1 MKKIVIFILF
11 IISFGCEKQSK
22 HNIEMTCEFTFVDVN
37 GIDVFG
43 TDSLYQLNFD
53 DFSITPIHDDH
64 GGYIHMMY
72 NEKNIFQIHIYQDEE
87 FRGTNYARTLIK
99 FGNINVDTL
108 KAEIAETTHTTYI
121 KRLWYNNKEL
131 QIHTDTTFQRQCL
144 PQVVIFKP
152 DNN

>member
-1 MKKIVIFILF
+1 MKKNVILALF
-11 IISFGCEKQSK
+11 IISFGCKK
-22 HNIEMTCEFTFVDVN
+22 PANHNVEMTCEFTFVDDN
-37 GIDVFG
+37 GIDIFRSESPYHLSV
-43 TDSLYQLNFD
+43 D
-53 DFSITPIHDDH
+53 DFSITPAHDDH
-64 GGYIHMMY
+64 GGFIHMIY

-108 KAEIAETTHTTYI
+108 KAEITETTNTTYI

-131 QIHTDTTFQRQCL
+131 HIHTDTTFQRQCL